1 MKTRCPRP
9 RTLSSLPPPTLA
21 LALCLASWA
30 APGLGARTVAQQPA
44 TPAATPPPQQQK
56 AAPGSP
62 SFTVQEFYR
71 LMRERRF
78 REAFALS
85 IFAPALEGLS
95 AAEYEDLKPDFER
108 QAGEVP
114 ERVTLTGEQVS
125 GDDATVFM
133 KLGTDDAPQ
142 VVPLP
147 LVRERGVWLFGDREG
162 QKFVK
167 KQGKKYF
174 FEARIEAHHDD
185 VENMLK
191 RISTAQFIYS
201 SQHGGLFGDLN
212 QLVRAGLIPQDILS
226 TESTGYRFH
235 VETAQGGKSYTGGAE
250 PARYGRT
257 GRLSFYLDSSG
268 VKKDDKGGKPLK
280 GN

>member
-1 MKTRCPRP
+1 MKTRHARP
-9 RTLSSLPPPTLA
+9 RTRPSLPLPSFA

-30 APGLGARTVAQQPA
+30 APGVGAATVAQQPA
-44 TPAATPPPQQQK
+44 APAAAAPQQQK

-62 SFTVQEFYR
+62 SHAVQEFYR

-78 REAFALS
+78 REAFAMS
-85 IFAPALEGLS
+85 IFAPAVEGLS
-95 AAEYEDLKPDFER
+95 AEEYEDLKPDFER
-108 QAGEVP
+108 QATEVP
-114 ERVTLTGEQVS
+114 ERLALTGEQLS

-133 KLGTDDAPQ
+133 RLGTDDAPQ
-142 VVPLP
+142 VVPVFLI
-147 LVRERGVWLFGDREG
+147 RERGAWIVGDREN
-162 QKFVK
+162 QKLVK
-167 KQGKKYF
+167 KRGKKFF

-212 QLVRAGLIPQDILS
+212 QLVRAGLVPQDILS

-235 VETAQGGKSYTGGAE
+235 VETAQGGKGYTGGAE

-268 VKKDDKGGKPLK
+268 VRKDDKGGKPLK
-280 GN
+280 RT

>member
-1 MKTRCPRP
+1 M
-9 RTLSSLPPPTLA
+9 PPPTLA
-21 LALCLASWA
+21 LVLCLASWA
-30 APGLGARTVAQQPA
+30 APGLGMRTVAQQPA
-44 TPAATPPPQQQK
+44 APAAPPPPQQK

-62 SFTVQEFYR
+62 SFAVQEFYR

-114 ERVTLTGEQVS
+114 EQVALTGEQMS

-133 KLGTDDAPQ
+133 KLGTDEAPQ

-147 LVRERGVWLFGDREG
+147 LIRERGAWLFGDREG
-162 QKFVK
+162 QKLVK

-174 FEARIEAHHDD
+174 FEARMAAHQDD
-185 VENMLK
+185 AENMLR
-191 RISTAQFIYS
+191 RISTAQIIYS
-201 SQHGGLFGDLN
+201 AQNGGLFGNLQ
-212 QLVRAGLIPQDILS
+212 QLVRSALIPADVLS
-226 TESTGYRFH
+226 TASTGYHFH
-235 VETAQGGKSYTGGAE
+235 VETAPGGKSYTGGAE

-257 GRLSFYLDSSG
+257 GRLSFYIDPSG
-268 VKKDDKGGKPLK
+268 LKKDDKGGKPLK

>member
-1 MKTRCPRP
+1 MKTRHARP
-9 RTLSSLPPPTLA
+9 RTLPSLPLTTLA

-30 APGLGARTVAQQPA
+30 APGVGDEAHAQQPA
-44 TPAATPPPQQQK
+44 APAAALPQQQK

-95 AAEYEDLKPDFER
+95 AEEYEDLRPDFER
-108 QAGEVP
+108 QAVEVP
-114 ERVTLTGEQVS
+114 ERVALTGEQLS

-133 KLGTDDAPQ
+133 KLGTDEAPQ
-142 VVPLP
+142 VVPVFLI
-147 LVRERGVWLFGDREG
+147 REPGVWIVGDRDN
-162 QKFVK
+162 QKLVK
-167 KQGKKYF
+167 KRGKKFF

-191 RISTAQFIYS
+191 RISTAQVIYS
-201 SQHGGLFGDLN
+201 AQNGGRFGDLN
-212 QLVRAGLIPQDILS
+212 QLVRAGLVPQDILS

-235 VETAQGGKSYTGGAE
+235 VETAPGGKSYTGGAE

-257 GRLSFYLDSSG
+257 GRLSFYLDPSG
-268 VKKDDKGGKPLK
+268 LKKDDKGGKPLK
-280 GN
+280 GT